1 MKGFAMKVTDR
12 RLMTAVLAAVAGAF
26 LFSSRTVGQATSDTS
41 DARGQ
46 DSARARPL
54 ESPSVVTAIDGIL
67 HAFQNHPLVGIGD
80 NHNSAQEE
88 DFYAALVRDP
98 RFSTEVGNVVVEFGG
113 AAHQDILDGYL
124 SGQEVSYADLRT
136 VWTDVVGWIPT
147 VTGLGY
153 ANFFAQVRAVN
164 LALPPERRIH
174 VWLGEPP
181 IEWSKIKTK
190 AEFEPILAQRD
201 THAADVIEKNIL
213 RRGKKAVVLYGD
225 LHFYNNLG
233 LRHLIE
239 KQYPNAFFIVA
250 MYAGYATKSCTASFE
265 QGIPG
270 WPVPALVTPLRGT
283 SLESKLYRRDCDV
296 EPRTSLPFRPSM
308 SEAQKVQ
315 FGDAIERMDS
325 GVDGDALLFLGK
337 ADTLTRTPME
347 PSIYLDLTYR
357 REIERRQRLAFGES
371 LIGSGVQQNPVTPN
385 FIHPQ

>member
-1 MKGFAMKVTDR
+1 MKVTDR
-12 RLMTAVLAAVAGAF
+12 RLMAAVLAAVAGAF
-26 LFSSRTVGQATSDTS
+26 LISSRTVGQATSDTS
-41 DARGQ
+41 NVRGQ
-46 DSARARPL
+46 DSARAQAL
-54 ESPSVVTAIDGIL
+54 EAPTVVSAIDGIL
-67 HAFQNHPLVGIGD
+67 HAFQNHSLVGIGD

-98 RFSTEVGNVVVEFGG
+98 RFATEVRNVVVEFGG
-113 AAHQDILDGYL
+113 AAHQDLLDGYL
-124 SGQEVSYADLRT
+124 NGQEVSHADLRT
-136 VWTDVVGWIPT
+136 IWTDVVGWIPT

-174 VWLGEPP
+174 VWLGEPA
-181 IEWSKIKTK
+181 IDWSKIRTK
-190 AEFEPILAQRD
+190 AEFDSIRAQRD

-213 RRGKKAVVLYGD
+213 GPGKKAVVIYGD

-233 LRHLIE
+233 LRHLVE
-239 KQYPNAFFIVA
+239 KQHPNVFFIVT

-265 QGIPG
+265 QGIPD
-270 WPVPALVTPLRGT
+270 WPVPALATPLRGT
-283 SLESKLYRRDCDV
+283 SLESKLYRSDCDV

-315 FGDAIERMDS
+315 FGDAIERMAS

-357 REIERRQRLAFGES
+357 REIERRQRVGFGES
-371 LIGSGVQQNPVTPN
+371 LTGSSVEQNPVSPK